1 MKSGKKGNV
10 ARATHVAETGKNEKA
25 TTTEVNTVDKYELSL
40 SVSGMTCAACVA
52 SVEGVLSKVDG
63 VTNVSVNLPLEKAI
77 ITLDTPR
84 SDDLRT
90 TCITTVEAAG
100 FGASELVPAL
110 KARRMN
116 EEKVAA
122 QRRKVWLAFALAI
135 PVFLLS
141 MLLDDLGS
149 LGSLDLRLTLAMFA
163 ALPVYAF
170 SGADFHRNAWASLR
184 RGTANMDVLV
194 HLGTTVAMLWS
205 SLVTLAPVL
214 TFLPRFVGEAD
225 HVFFDGAA
233 FIIAFVLLGNYL
245 EARAKLK
252 ATDAVHGLMRL
263 QPKEAWVVVDEGT
276 VATPV
281 DAIPRDTLLKVRAGE
296 TVPLDAVVEEGD
308 ATMDESMM
316 SGESFPV
323 RKTPGDA
330 VTAGTVVL
338 DSTLLV
344 RTTALVGDTM
354 LAKVIRLV
362 DEAQMG
368 KAPIQR
374 LVDRVSAVF
383 VPVVVVAAV
392 LAAAVW
398 WFMADSLAPNSSMTS
413 VEMAVMVLVS
423 TLVIACPCAL
433 GLATPTA
440 LVVGTGRGARYGLL
454 IKGIEALEQAHG
466 TTTVVLDKTGTITSG
481 SPRVSHIELLDS
493 DVEELLCLASSL
505 EVESTHPIAG
515 AVHAAWE
522 NLGYERP
529 EVNDVRTFPGLGLVG
544 SLNGEAVAV
553 GNVELMEELL
563 GDLPDDVEEKIAVRA
578 RRGTTV
584 VLVAKGQRLLGWLEF
599 SDRIRETSEAAIRRL
614 KQAGIK
620 VVMLTG
626 DRDEVAQ
633 TVAETVGITEVLAGV
648 KPDEKAEHVRR
659 LQEDGVVAMIGDG
672 INDAAALTVANVGI
686 AMGAGSEIALESADM
701 VLVRNDLAD
710 AVAALEL
717 GRATMARIRTNL
729 GWAFVYNLIGL
740 PLAMGVLFPWTGWLL
755 PPAFA
760 AAAMSLSSVSVV
772 GNSLILRGWK
782 PATSLRSGEI

>member
-1 MKSGKKGNV
+1 MDE
-10 ARATHVAETGKNEKA
+10 RQ
-25 TTTEVNTVDKYELSL
+25 LSL
-40 SVSGMTCAACVA
+40 SVTGMTCAACVA
-52 SVEGVLSKVDG
+52 SVERVLSGVDG
-63 VTNVSVNLPLEKAI
+63 VASVSVNLPLEKAI
-77 ITLDTPR
+77 ITLDVPR
-84 SDDLRT
+84 SDDLRAN
-90 TCITTVEAAG
+90 CITTVEAAG

-110 KARRMN
+110 KARRIS

-122 QRRKVWLAFALAI
+122 QRRKVGLAFALAV
-135 PVFLLS
+135 PVFVLS
-141 MLLDDLGS
+141 MLLDDMGS
-149 LGSLDLRLTLAMFA
+149 LGPLDLRLTLAMLA

-214 TFLPRFVGEAD
+214 TFLPEFVGRAD

-281 DAIPRDTLLKVRAGE
+281 EAISRETLLKVRAGE

-308 ATMDESMM
+308 ATLDESMM

-323 RKTPGDA
+323 RKTPGDT

-374 LVDRVSAVF
+374 LVDRISAVF

-398 WFMADSLAPNSSMTS
+398 WLMADTLAPNSSMTP

-454 IKGIEALEQAHG
+454 IKGIEALEQAHA

-522 NLGYERP
+522 NLGYARP
-529 EVNDVRTFPGLGLVG
+529 EVKDVRTFPGLGLVG
-544 SLNGEAVAV
+544 NLDGEAVAV
-553 GNVELMEELL
+553 GNLELMDELL
-563 GDLPDDVEEKIAVRA
+563 NALPDDVEEKIAVRA

-584 VLVAKGQRLLGWLEF
+584 VLVSKGQRLLGWLEF

-626 DRDEVAQ
+626 DREEVAQ
-633 TVAETVGITEVLAGV
+633 TVAETVGITEVVAGV

-740 PLAMGVLFPWTGWLL
+740 PLAMGILFPWTGWLL

-782 PATSLRSGEI
+782 PAMSLRSGEI

>member
-1 MKSGKKGNV
+1 MDE
-10 ARATHVAETGKNEKA
+10 RQ
-25 TTTEVNTVDKYELSL
+25 LSL
-40 SVSGMTCAACVA
+40 SVTGMSCAACVA
-52 SVEGVLSKVDG
+52 SVERVLSGVDG
-63 VTNVSVNLPLEKAI
+63 VVSVSVNLPLEKAI

-84 SDDLRT
+84 SDDLRQ

-110 KARRMN
+110 RARRIS

-122 QRRKVWLAFALAI
+122 QRRKVGLAFALAV
-135 PVFLLS
+135 PVFVLS
-141 MLLDDLGS
+141 MLLGDMGS
-149 LGSLDLRLTLAMFA
+149 LGPLDLRLTLAMLA

-214 TFLPRFVGEAD
+214 TFLPEFVGNAD

-281 DAIPRDTLLKVRAGE
+281 EAIPRDTLLKVRAGE

-308 ATMDESMM
+308 ATLDESMM

-374 LVDRVSAVF
+374 LVDRISAVF

-392 LAAAVW
+392 LAATVW
-398 WFMADSLAPNSSMTS
+398 WFMADTLAPNSSMTP

-454 IKGIEALEQAHG
+454 IKGIEALEQAHA

-522 NLGYERP
+522 NLGYARP
-529 EVNDVRTFPGLGLVG
+529 DVKDVRTFPGLGLVG
-544 SLNGEAVAV
+544 SLDGEAVAV
-553 GNVELMEELL
+553 GNLELMDELL
-563 GDLPDDVEEKIAVRA
+563 NELPDDVEQKIAVRA

-626 DRDEVAQ
+626 DREEVAQ
-633 TVAETVGITEVLAGV
+633 TVAETVGITEVVAGV

-659 LQEDGVVAMIGDG
+659 LQENGVVAMIGDG

-782 PATSLRSGEI
+782 PAASLRSGEI

>member
-1 MKSGKKGNV
+1 MDE
-10 ARATHVAETGKNEKA
+10 RQ
-25 TTTEVNTVDKYELSL
+25 LSL
-40 SVSGMTCAACVA
+40 SVTGMSCAACVA
-52 SVEGVLSKVDG
+52 SVERVLSGVDG
-63 VTNVSVNLPLEKAI
+63 VASVSVNLPLEKAI

-84 SDDLRT
+84 SDDLRQA
-90 TCITTVEAAG
+90 CITTVEAAG

-110 KARRMN
+110 KARRIS

-122 QRRKVWLAFALAI
+122 QRRKVGLAFALAV
-135 PVFLLS
+135 PVFVLS
-141 MLLDDLGS
+141 MLLDDMGS
-149 LGSLDLRLTLAMFA
+149 LGPLDLRLTLAMLA

-214 TFLPRFVGEAD
+214 TFLPEFVGMAD

-281 DAIPRDTLLKVRAGE
+281 DEVPRDTLLKVRAGE
-296 TVPLDAVVEEGD
+296 TVPLDGVVEEGD
-308 ATMDESMM
+308 ATLDESMM

-323 RKTPGDA
+323 RKTPGDT

-338 DSTLLV
+338 DSTLFV
-344 RTTALVGDTM
+344 RTSALVGDTM

-374 LVDRVSAVF
+374 LVDRISAVF

-392 LAAAVW
+392 LAATVW
-398 WFMADSLAPNSSMTS
+398 WFMADSLAPDSSMTP

-454 IKGIEALEQAHG
+454 IKGIEALEQAHA

-522 NLGYERP
+522 NLGYARP
-529 EVNDVRTFPGLGLVG
+529 DVKDVRTIPGLGLVG
-544 SLNGEAVAV
+544 SLDGEAVAV
-553 GNVELMEELL
+553 GNLELMDELL
-563 GDLPDDVEEKIAVRA
+563 NELPDDVEQKIAVRA

-626 DRDEVAQ
+626 DREEVAQ
-633 TVAETVGITEVLAGV
+633 TVAETVGITEVVAGV

-782 PATSLRSGEI
+782 PAASLRSGEI

>member
-1 MKSGKKGNV
+1 MMLMDDTSL
-10 ARATHVAETGKNEKA
+10 A
-25 TTTEVNTVDKYELSL
+25 L
-40 SVSGMTCAACVA
+40 SVTGMTCAACVA
-52 SVEGVLSKVDG
+52 SVERVLSG
-63 VTNVSVNLPLEKAI
+63 VAGVKNVSVNLPLEKAI
-77 ITLDTPR
+77 ITLDAAA
-84 SDDLRT
+84 SDHDRAA
-90 TCITTVEAAG
+90 CMAAVKRAG
-100 FGASELVPAL
+100 FGASELIPAL
-110 KARRMN
+110 KARRTS
-116 EEKVAA
+116 ERQVAA
-122 QRRKVWLAFALAI
+122 QRRKVGLAFALAI

-141 MLLDDLGS
+141 MVVDDLGS
-149 LGSLDLRLTLAMFA
+149 FGPLDVRLTLAMLA
-163 ALPVYAF
+163 ALPVYAL

-205 SLVTLAPVL
+205 SLVTLAPL
-214 TFLPRFVGEAD
+214 LPFLPSFVGEAG

-245 EARAKLK
+245 EANAKLK
-252 ATDAVHGLMRL
+252 ATDAVHSLMRL

-281 DAIPRDTLLKVRAGE
+281 DEVPRDTLLKVRAGE
-296 TVPLDAVVEEGD
+296 TVPLDAVVEQGT

-344 RTTALVGDTM
+344 RTTALVGETM

-374 LVDRVSAVF
+374 LVDRISAVF
-383 VPVVVVAAV
+383 VPVVVIAAL

-398 WFMADSLAPNSSMTS
+398 WFMADTLAPDSPMSA

-454 IKGIEALEQAHG
+454 IKGIEALEQAHA
-466 TTTVVLDKTGTITSG
+466 TTAVVLDKTGTITAG
-481 SPRVSHIELLDS
+481 SPRVSHIELLAG
-493 DVEELLCLASSL
+493 DVEEMLCLASSL
-505 EVESTHPIAG
+505 EVESTHPLAG

-522 NLGYERP
+522 NLGYARP

-544 SLNGEAVAV
+544 SLDGEAVAV
-553 GNVELMEELL
+553 GNLDLMEELL
-563 GDLPDDVEEKIAVRA
+563 AEVPDDVEEKIAVRA

-599 SDRIRETSEAAIRRL
+599 SDRIRETSEAAVRRL
-614 KQAGIK
+614 KQAGIH
-620 VVMLTG
+620 VIMLTG
-626 DRDEVAQ
+626 DREEVAQ
-633 TVAETVGITEVLAGV
+633 TVAETVGITEVVAGV
-648 KPDEKAEHVRR
+648 KPDEKADHVRR
-659 LQEDGVVAMIGDG
+659 LQQDGVVAMIGDG

-686 AMGAGSEIALESADM
+686 AMGAGSEIALESADI
-701 VLVRNDLAD
+701 VLVRDDLAD

-729 GWAFVYNLIGL
+729 AWAFVYNLIGL
-740 PLAMGVLFPWTGWLL
+740 PLAMGLLFPWTGWLL

-772 GNSLILRGWK
+772 GNSLILRGWQ
-782 PATSLRSGEI
+782 PAASLRSGEI

>member
-1 MKSGKKGNV
+1 MDE
-10 ARATHVAETGKNEKA
+10 RQ
-25 TTTEVNTVDKYELSL
+25 LSL
-40 SVSGMTCAACVA
+40 SVTGMSCAACVA
-52 SVEGVLSKVDG
+52 SVERVLSNVDG
-63 VTNVSVNLPLEKAI
+63 VAAVSVNLPLEKAI
-77 ITLDTPR
+77 ITLDAATT
-84 SDDLRT
+84 DQDRT
-90 TCITTVEAAG
+90 ACMAAVERAG

-110 KARRMN
+110 EARRTS
-116 EEKVAA
+116 EKDVAA
-122 QRRKVWLAFALAI
+122 QRRKVGLAVALAV

-141 MLLDDLGS
+141 MVIDDLGS
-149 LGSLDLRLTLAMFA
+149 LGPLDLRLTLAMLA
-163 ALPVYAF
+163 ALPVYAI

-205 SLVTLAPVL
+205 SLVTLAPL
-214 TFLPRFVGEAD
+214 LPFLPAFVGQAG

-245 EARAKLK
+245 EANAKLK
-252 ATDAVHGLMRL
+252 ATDAVHSLMRL

-281 DAIPRDTLLKVRAGE
+281 DEIPRDTLLKVRAGE
-296 TVPLDAVVEEGD
+296 TVPLDALVEDGT

-323 RKTPGDA
+323 RKNPGDA

-344 RTTALVGDTM
+344 RTTALVGETM

-362 DEAQMG
+362 DDAQMG

-374 LVDRVSAVF
+374 LVDRISAVF
-383 VPVVVVAAV
+383 VPVVVVAAL

-398 WFMADSLAPNSSMTS
+398 WFMADTLAPDSPMSA

-454 IKGIEALEQAHG
+454 IKGIEALEQAHA
-466 TTTVVLDKTGTITSG
+466 TTAVVLDKTGTITAG
-481 SPRVSHIELLDS
+481 SPRVSHIELLDG
-493 DVEELLCLASSL
+493 DVQELLCLASSL
-505 EVESTHPIAG
+505 EVESTHPLAG
-515 AVHAAWE
+515 AVHTAWE
-522 NLGYERP
+522 NLGYDRP
-529 EVNDVRTFPGLGLVG
+529 DVKDVQTFPGLGLVG
-544 SLNGEAVAV
+544 NLDGEAVAV
-553 GNVELMEELL
+553 GNLDLMEELL
-563 GDLPDDVEEKIAVRA
+563 HDLPDDVEEKIAVRA
-578 RRGTTV
+578 GRGTTV

-599 SDRIRETSEAAIRRL
+599 SDRIRETSEAAVRRL
-614 KQAGIK
+614 KQAGIQ

-626 DRDEVAQ
+626 DREEVAQ
-633 TVAETVGITEVLAGV
+633 TVAEAVGITDVVAGV
-648 KPDEKAEHVRR
+648 KPDEKADHVRR
-659 LQEDGVVAMIGDG
+659 LQENGVVAMIGDG

-686 AMGAGSEIALESADM
+686 AMGAGSEIALESADI
-701 VLVRNDLAD
+701 VLVRDDLAD

-717 GRATMARIRTNL
+717 GRATMTRIRTNL
-729 GWAFVYNLIGL
+729 AWAFVYNIIGL
-740 PLAMGVLFPWTGWLL
+740 PLAMGLLFPWTGWLL

-772 GNSLILRGWK
+772 GNSLILRGWQ
-782 PATSLRSGEI
+782 PAASLRSGEI